1 MKKMLSLILCLATIF
16 SSVAFC
22 FPAIAADL
30 DYDVETGADYATI
43 PAEEQE
49 DQAALAEDLL
59 LPLVFDFEEGVIP
72 DSVSRKNQLGGAELS
87 VVNKGEG
94 KAMQILVPEDTAWI
108 AGRVAFE
115 VTKDVLPAGRYRI
128 SADFAADTYPEGG
141 YTLYVYY
148 GTNNNRG
155 KFTSYSLFPSGTSVT
170 KDGTVTAEVEFDE
183 GKSPFEI
190 QYALFKDPQ
199 DPFTAT
205 YTLDNVKL
213 EEIPMPATVLF
224 DANGGSG
231 SQASIKTETGATVAL
246 PEKTTFTRD
255 YYDFMGWG
263 LTSDAAAND
272 AVSSYTV
279 FLSELTPEKTKTFY
293 ALWQRR
299 TFDVKFDFA
308 GGSSALPTSYT
319 VNEGEAK
326 ELKLPTSA
334 EVKRPKN
341 LLVGWKDSKNNEYK
355 CGETVSFTEATTLTA
370 VWLDTSEFGTVCA
383 SVASGFAG

>member
-30 DYDVETGADYATI
+30 DYDVETGADYATL

-49 DQAALAEDLL
+49 DKASLAEDLV
-59 LPLVFDFEEGVIP
+59 LPLVFDFEDGVIP
-72 DSVSRKNQLGGAELS
+72 ESVSLKNQLGGAELS

-170 KDGTVTAEVEFDE
+170 EDGTVTAEVEFDE

-190 QYALFKDPQ
+190 QYAL
-199 DPFTAT
+199 
-205 YTLDNVKL
+205 
-213 EEIPMPATVLF
+213 
-224 DANGGSG
+224 
-231 SQASIKTETGATVAL
+231 
-246 PEKTTFTRD
+246 
-255 YYDFMGWG
+255 
-263 LTSDAAAND
+263 
-272 AVSSYTV
+272 
-279 FLSELTPEKTKTFY
+279 
-293 ALWQRR
+293 
-299 TFDVKFDFA
+299 
-308 GGSSALPTSYT
+308 
-319 VNEGEAK
+319 
-326 ELKLPTSA
+326 
-334 EVKRPKN
+334 
-341 LLVGWKDSKNNEYK
+341 
-355 CGETVSFTEATTLTA
+355 
-370 VWLDTSEFGTVCA
+370 
-383 SVASGFAG
+383 